1 MKRARARTLPAFAL
15 AGALLLAACG
25 SDGGSPSA
33 STPATEPPGTLGV
46 DPTPATAAP
55 DSSITLLTYD
65 SFQGDALDA
74 ALADF
79 TTETGIEVTVARGGD
94 TGTLISKAVLTAG
107 NPEGDVLFGIDNTFL
122 STAIDGKVFTP
133 YESTQ
138 SADLDPRLTALSPD
152 HDVTPVDFG
161 DVCINTDIGWF
172 ADHDLDPPTSLDDL
186 LDPKYRDLLVVE
198 NPATSSPG
206 LAFLLATVA
215 KYGEDGWQD
224 WWKDLRANGVEIVD
238 SWDIAYYERFSG
250 AAGSDGDRPLVVS
263 YGSSPPAEVIFADP
277 PVTEAPTGV
286 VTDTCF
292 RQVEFAGVLRGTKH
306 EPEAQ
311 QLVDFLAGERFQRE
325 LPLTLFVYPAR
336 LGVEL
341 PKEFTEY
348 AVVPDAPLTVDP
360 ATITANRADWLDEWT
375 QIVLR

>member
-1 MKRARARTLPAFAL
+1 MNCARSLRVL
-15 AGALLLAACG
+15 GAAVAAISLLAACS
-25 SDGGSPSA
+25 SDPDDSVTTAA
-33 STPATEPPGTLGV
+33 STPASTPGTSG
-46 DPTPATAAP
+46 TSGT
-55 DSSITLLTYD
+55 SSITLLTYD
-65 SFQGDALDA
+65 SFQGDALTA

-79 TTETGIEVTVARGGD
+79 TSETGIDVTIARGGD

-122 STAIDGKVFTP
+122 STAVDGKVFTP

-138 SADLDPRLTALSPD
+138 SPELDPRLTALSPD

-215 KYGEDGWQD
+215 KYGQDGWQK
-224 WWKDLRANGVEIVD
+224 WWKDLRANGVQVED
-238 SWDIAYYERFSG
+238 SWDIAYGERFSG
-250 AAGSDGDRPLVVS
+250 VAGSDGDRPLVVS
-263 YGSSPPAEVIFADP
+263 YGSSPPAEVIYADP

-286 VTDTCF
+286 IADTCF

-306 EPEAQ
+306 EAEAQ

-325 LPLTLFVYPAR
+325 LPLSLFVYPAR
-336 LGVEL
+336 VGVEL
-341 PKEFTEY
+341 PEEFTEY
-348 AVVPDAPLTVDP
+348 AVIPDAPLTVDP
-360 ATITANRADWLDEWT
+360 ATVTANRADWLDEWT